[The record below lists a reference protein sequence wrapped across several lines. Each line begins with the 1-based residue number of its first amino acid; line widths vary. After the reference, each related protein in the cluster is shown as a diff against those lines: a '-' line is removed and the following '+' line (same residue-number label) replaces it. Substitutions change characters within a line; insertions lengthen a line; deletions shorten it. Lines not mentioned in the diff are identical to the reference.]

1 MEVDSIV
8 LGKELVEVVQ
18 DKVLVGTVPE
28 VVGLGKVVVEV
39 AQDMVLVGTV
49 LEVVGADKI
58 LPGTEQVVVV
68 VGMAV
73 GLGMGLVDT
82 PGLGKVVAV
91 GKQERGEGDVRN
103 LRRSLHVPMETGVT
117 RRCTL
122 VSS

>member
-1 MEVDSIV
+1 M
-8 LGKELVEVVQ
+8 
-18 DKVLVGTVPE
+18 
-28 VVGLGKVVVEV
+28 
-39 AQDMVLVGTV
+39 

-73 GLGMGLVDT
+73 GLGMGLVGT
-82 PGLGKVVAV
+82 PGVGKVVAV
-91 GKQERGEGDVRN
+91 GKQEREDRDVRN
-103 LRRSLHVPMETGVT
+103 LRRSLHVPMEIGVT